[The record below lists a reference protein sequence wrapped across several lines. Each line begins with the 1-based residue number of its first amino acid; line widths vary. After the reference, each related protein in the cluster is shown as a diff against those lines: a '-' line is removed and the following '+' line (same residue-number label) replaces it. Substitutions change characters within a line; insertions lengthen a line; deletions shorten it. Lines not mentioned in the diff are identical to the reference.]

1 MKRETFTKSLFD
13 IAMKNRVCKVK
24 KKKRKKK
31 KAIEKKLYF
40 QVLY

>member
-24 KKKRKKK
+24 KKKKK
-31 KAIEKKLYF
+31 KAIEKKIYF